1 MSENNY
7 LTAQKLKKAFL
18 LEDERE
24 ELNQKETESLPKRLR
39 PKQISE
45 MFGVS
50 LPTVWRYVRQGKL
63 TRIKPS
69 EKITLFNTQEV
80 LKLFSPEVA

>member
-7 LTAQKLKKAFL
+7 PTAQKLKKAFL

-24 ELNQKETESLPKRLR
+24 ERNQKEMDSLPKRLR
-39 PKQISE
+39 PKQVAE

-50 LPTVWRYVRQGKL
+50 LPTVWRYCRQGKL

-69 EKITLFNTQEV
+69 EKITLFNTKEV
-80 LKLFSPEVA
+80 LRLFSPKVA